1 MKIAIKIL
9 VILLIFASI
18 LLYLAN
24 YMLGVAVTPSSDRRH
39 QLDSTE
45 ARVFNKYPEMREWR
59 DSLIAKGN
67 WRDTMLLAEDG
78 TRRHALI
85 LQQDSLATGSSVVM
99 HGYDDNAVVMMR
111 YYFMHYEVLGRNV
124 IVPEHF
130 NHGLSDGDHIRFGWK
145 DRKDIAGLWIPLA
158 HELWPEQQMIV
169 HGLSMGGALT
179 MFTSGEELADSL
191 NIAGYIE
198 DCGYSSTWDQLAYQL
213 KEEYG
218 LPSWP
223 LLDVASWLC
232 EKRYGWNFKESDAI
246 SQLKKCKK
254 PMFFI
259 HGDAD
264 DFVPTEMVYRN
275 YDAHP
280 GYKELW
286 IVPGA
291 AHARSIHE
299 AWEEYV
305 DKCAAFIAKVE
316 DM

>member
-1 MKIAIKIL
+1 MKIATKIL
-9 VILLIFASI
+9 VALLIIAGI
-18 LLYLAN
+18 ILYLGN
-24 YMLGVAVTPSSDRRH
+24 FMLGVAVTPSSDRRH

-45 ARVFNKYPEMREWR
+45 ARVFNKYPELREWR
-59 DSLIAKGN
+59 DSLVAKGN
-67 WRDTMLLAEDG
+67 WRDTMLVADDG

-85 LQQDSLATGSSVVM
+85 LQQDSLPSGSSIVM

-130 NHGLSDGDHIRFGWK
+130 NHGLSDGDHIRFGWE
-145 DRKDIAGLWIPLA
+145 DRKDITGLWIPLA

-191 NIAGYIE
+191 NVVGFIE
-198 DCGYSSTWDQLAYQL
+198 DCGYSSIWDQLAYQL

-223 LLDVASWLC
+223 LINIASWLC
-232 EKRYGWNFKESDAI
+232 EKKYGWNFKEGDAI
-246 SQLKKCKK
+246 AQLKKCQK
-254 PMFFI
+254 PMLFI

-275 YDAHP
+275 YEAKP

-316 DM
+316 EM